1 MKIIVSLNFLF
12 VLLSC
17 NFIYSQNA
25 QKTENVFIITLDGLR
40 WEELFGGA
48 DDSLITDPRF
58 VKDTTLLKK
67 EFWTGNAE
75 TRRKTLMPWIWNYVA
90 TNGVILGNRHYDN
103 KVNVTNMMWFS
114 YPGYNEILVGY
125 SDPNINS
132 NDKKN
137 NPNMTILEWL
147 NQKEGLNGKVA
158 AFGSWDVFPYII
170 NEERSKIPVNAGFRK
185 AEHPHLSEKELFLN
199 ELQDQIPSPWNGV
212 RLDGFTH
219 HYAKEYINQYKPRVV
234 FISYGETD
242 DFAHDSRYDH
252 YLKAARNTDHL
263 IQDLWQHCQ
272 SDAFYKGKTTFIITT
287 DHGRGDNPKKEWTS
301 HGKVIK
307 GSNAIWMVAL
317 GPDTPAL
324 GEVKN
329 KGQFWQNQVAATVA
343 KWLGYKYENKDE
355 VGTPV
360 PLFFKP

>member
-1 MKIIVSLNFLF
+1 MKIIVRLTLLF
-12 VLLSC
+12 ILFSSDFV
-17 NFIYSQNA
+17 YG

-48 DDSLITDPRF
+48 DDSLITDTRF
-58 VKDTTLLKK
+58 VKDTAMLKK
-67 EFWTGNAE
+67 EFWKGDAE
-75 TRRKTLMPWIWNYVA
+75 TRRKTLMPWMWNYVA

-137 NPNMTILEWL
+137 NPNITILEWL
-147 NQKEGLNGKVA
+147 NQKEGLKGKVA

-185 AEHPHLSEKELFLN
+185 AEHGNLNERELFLN

-219 HYAKEYINQYKPRVV
+219 HYAKEYIHQYKPRVV

-272 SDAFYKGKTTFIITT
+272 SDEFLQGQNHIY
-287 DHGRGDNPKKEWTS
+287 HYRRSWQGRQSQKRMDIARKSNKRLQCHLDGGSGSRHPSPGGSKKQRPNLAKPGCS
-301 HGKVIK
+301 Y
-307 GSNAIWMVAL
+307 SS
-317 GPDTPAL
+317 
-324 GEVKN
+324 
-329 KGQFWQNQVAATVA
+329 QV
-343 KWLGYKYENKDE
+343 
-355 VGTPV
+355 VG
-360 PLFFKP
+360 LSI